1 MKTIAIEPVT
11 HNLAEALAVGFAF
24 YFLRDAGVPGVWA
37 ALLACPGFALV
48 KLAKHLATSPLALV
62 SSNIKHFAIDFAW
75 EVAYTLVPWILL
87 GVPETLGRV
96 AWFAGLWLLL
106 WSVRSWLVRRYQ
118 QEVGWP

>member
-1 MKTIAIEPVT
+1 MKTIEIQSVF
-11 HNLAEALAVGFAF
+11 HNVGEAAAAGFAF

-48 KLAKHLATSPLALV
+48 KLAKHLATSQALTTATLRH
-62 SSNIKHFAIDFAW
+62 IGIDFVW